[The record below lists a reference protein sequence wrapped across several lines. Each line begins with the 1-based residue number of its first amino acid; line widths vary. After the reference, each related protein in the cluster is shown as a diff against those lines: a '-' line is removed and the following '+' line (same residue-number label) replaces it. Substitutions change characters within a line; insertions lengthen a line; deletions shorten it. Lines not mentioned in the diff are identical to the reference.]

1 MRAIAAAGALALA
14 LAGCGE
20 QSGYVEIKVL
30 PGYVLPPL
38 MLGPT
43 RIDTARPSTV
53 LRERVG
59 AARLEFER
67 DGRRIPLCEFDVR
80 KDRIVTLAVSAIGRD
95 PRCKVQG

>member
-1 MRAIAAAGALALA
+1 MRAIAAAGALALS

-30 PGYVLPPL
+30 PGYVVPPL
-38 MLGPT
+38 VLGSA

-53 LRERVG
+53 LRQGVG
-59 AARLEFER
+59 TARLEFER

-80 KDRIVTLAVSAIGRD
+80 KDRIVTVAISSIGRD